1 MKKPKIAKSVFVGIT
16 NKGNKAVESGLNL
29 ATLAQIHEFGAP
41 SIGIPE
47 RSFLRKPLFQNRQS
61 MQNLAKNAVAK
72 FIIGEISQ
80 DQLLGL
86 IGENAVSIAKTAMSQ
101 GITPTLKPTTIKRK
115 GAGKT
120 TPLIDT
126 GVLRN
131 SISWEAR

>member
-1 MKKPKIAKSVFVGIT
+1 MKIPKIAKSVFVGIT
-16 NKGNKAVESGLNL
+16 NKDNKAVENGLNL

-41 SIGIPE
+41 SVGIPE

-61 MQNLAKNAVAK
+61 MQNLAKNT
-72 FIIGEISQ
+72 
-80 DQLLGL
+80 
-86 IGENAVSIAKTAMSQ
+86 VSIAKTAISQ
-101 GITPTLKPTTIKRK
+101 GITPALKPTTIKRK

-120 TPLIDT
+120 TPLIYT